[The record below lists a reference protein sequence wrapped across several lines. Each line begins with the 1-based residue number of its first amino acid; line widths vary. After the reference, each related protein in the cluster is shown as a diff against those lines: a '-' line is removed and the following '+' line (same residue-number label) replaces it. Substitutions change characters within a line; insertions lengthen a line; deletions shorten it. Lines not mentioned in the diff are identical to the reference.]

1 LTAGKAAR
9 ILHLESRPGGGPVVI
24 LRSMLT
30 LSLSLVPA
38 IAVAQDQPTPPPDP
52 ATLGASAA
60 RPGDEQMSCEAIIA
74 EMRTLQVSGVSAQ
87 NAAEAQAAGQAL
99 RSEMDRQQTAAAG
112 QMAAGTAAT
121 AAASAAAA
129 AGAQGANQALLA
141 NQVAA
146 QAQAQANAARMAPMR
161 DRATAANAAAMT
173 DLMASIQS
181 NPRFGRLIGL
191 AGARGCS
198 GDF

>member
-1 LTAGKAAR
+1 M
-9 ILHLESRPGGGPVVI
+9 I
-24 LRSMLT
+24 LRSMLI

-38 IAVAQDQPTPPPDP
+38 IAAAQDQSTPPPDP

-60 RPGDEQMSCEAIIA
+60 RPGDEQMSCDAIIA
-74 EMRTLQVSGVSAQ
+74 ELRTLQVSGVSAQ

-99 RSEMDRQQTAAAG
+99 RAEMQGQQAAAAG

-129 AGAQGANQALLA
+129 AGVPGADQALLA

-146 QAQAQANAARMAPMR
+146 QAQAQANAARMAPVR
-161 DRATAANAAAMT
+161 DRATAANAAAT
-173 DLMASIQS
+173 ADLMASIQS
-181 NPRFGRLIGL
+181 NPRFGRLISL

-198 GDF
+198 GNF